1 MAAKPVDSRTLTPSQ
16 TADVTIASE
25 PGRYWTAVHTK
36 PRCEKVVLQH
46 CWTHQIPV
54 YLPLRRRAKRYQ
66 RRNVVTYLP
75 MFPGYIFV
83 QLDPE
88 RKNLLV
94 RSNRVVHILPVDEPA
109 EEQLVRELNALRELE
124 LTSAETEV
132 VVQPEIAEGRT
143 VRIAGGPMKGVTGI
157 VSRRRDKIRVTV
169 NIELLGQSASAEVDV
184 GDLEIEE

>member
-1 MAAKPVDSRTLTPSQ
+1 MVAKPVDSRTLTPSQ
-16 TADVTIASE
+16 TADVTIVSE
-25 PGRYWTAVHTK
+25 PERYWTAVHTK

-83 QLDPE
+83 QLDSE
-88 RKNLLV
+88 RKSLLL
-94 RSNRVVHILPVDEPA
+94 RSNRVVHILSVDEPA

-124 LTSAETEV
+124 LTGEETEV
-132 VVQPEIAEGRT
+132 MVQPEIVEGRP
-143 VRIAGGPMKGVTGI
+143 VRVTSGPMKGVTGI

-184 GDLEIEE
+184 GDLEVEE